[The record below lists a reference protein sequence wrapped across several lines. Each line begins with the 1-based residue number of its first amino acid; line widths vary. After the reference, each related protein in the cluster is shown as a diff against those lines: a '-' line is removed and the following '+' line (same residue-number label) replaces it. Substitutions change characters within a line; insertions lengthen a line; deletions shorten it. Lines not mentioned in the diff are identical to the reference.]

1 MTKSIVIY
9 NQEARLLALN
19 QQGLIDKFDT
29 NLEAIE
35 QIGYVQIDTISV
47 TERAHHHVLYSRNK
61 QYQKEHLDALMKEK
75 KVFEY
80 WSHAAAYLPMR
91 DYRFSLYRKAQY
103 QKGDNHWFPRDK
115 KVEKY
120 VLDRIKA
127 EGALQ
132 SKDFENPRDK
142 NHEWYAWKPAKIALT
157 NLFMDGSIMISERK
171 GFQKVFDLT
180 ENVIPNNINTQTPT
194 LSEFCNHLIFNTI
207 SNHGLATVNEI
218 CYLRKGIKTEV
229 NKQMKQLLKSG
240 ELLLVKITENDETY
254 YTTPSL
260 FNSLNN
266 LTAKKEVH
274 ILNPFDNIVIQR
286 KRLKSLF
293 DFDYQIECYV
303 PEKKRVFGYYTLPIL
318 YGTEFVGRMD
328 AKADRK
334 TKLFT
339 VKNIWWENDYQAKE
353 ALLNKLNKEIK
364 DYASFCGCD
373 EVTFL

>member
-1 MTKSIVIY
+1 MSKVLNIS

-19 QQGLIDKFDT
+19 QQGLLNGFNT
-29 NLEAIE
+29 NLESIE

-47 TERAHHHVLYSRNK
+47 TERAHHHVFYSRNK
-61 QYQKEHLDALMKEK
+61 KHQKEHLDALMQEK

-91 DYRFSLYRKAQY
+91 DYRFSLYSKAQY
-103 QKGDNHWFPRDK
+103 KKGDNHWFPRDK

-207 SNHGLATVNEI
+207 NNHGLATVNEI

-229 NKQMKQLLKSG
+229 NKQIKQLLKSG
-240 ELLLVKITENDETY
+240 ELILVKIPENNEEY
-254 YTTPSL
+254 YTTPIL
-260 FNSLNN
+260 LNSLNN
-266 LTAKKEVH
+266 LKAKNAIH
-274 ILNPFDNIVIQR
+274 ILNPFDNVVIQR

-318 YGTEFVGRMD
+318 HGTYFIGRID

-339 VKNIWWENDYQAKE
+339 VKNIWWENGYQAKE
-353 ALLNKLNKEIK
+353 NVLIKLNKEIK
-364 DYASFCGCD
+364 DYALFCGCD
-373 EVTFL
+373 EVVYS